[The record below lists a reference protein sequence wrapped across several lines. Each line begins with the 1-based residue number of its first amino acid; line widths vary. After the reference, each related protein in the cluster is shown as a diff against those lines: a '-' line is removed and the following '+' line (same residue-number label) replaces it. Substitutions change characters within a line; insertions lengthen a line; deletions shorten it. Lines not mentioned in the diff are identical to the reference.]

1 VALVRRAVGNLL
13 IVGGVGAFAAV
24 VALLPALHA
33 AGRTLGTAQRDALP
47 ENLSSEID
55 LVLGVAASDLRT
67 AALLVVAC
75 GLALVASTAA
85 RLQLDPASVPATL
98 AAVAPVPVSLLA
110 AATVPALAFD
120 VAEYPALAGAV
131 PTGYVVALRGIQVLL
146 VVAAVT
152 AALAVGTPDRRRTA
166 AGLAAGIGIAA
177 AAASGANSAPDHGAT
192 AVLGAA
198 LAAAVLLLA
207 WAGNSSQ
214 RGIRQLLTATL
225 VLVVVAVG
233 YVHVAVVMVPFSYA
247 SLLVSGAELGADGVP
262 MIGAGLGVGALLLAA
277 YAVGRPPARPRM
289 RASS

>member
-1 VALVRRAVGNLL
+1 MQRAVGSLL
-13 IVGGVGAFAAV
+13 VLGGVGAFAAV

-33 AGRTLGTAQRDALP
+33 AGSTLGTAQRDALP
-47 ENLSSEID
+47 ENLSSEVD
-55 LVLGVAASDLRT
+55 LVLGVAASDLRM

-75 GLALVASTAA
+75 GLVLVASAA
-85 RLQLDPASVPATL
+85 QQLDPESVPAVL
-98 AAVAPVPVSLLA
+98 GAVAQVPVSLLA

-120 VAEYPALAGAV
+120 VAEYPALATAV
-131 PTGYVVALRGIQVLL
+131 PTGYVVALRGVQVLL

-152 AALAVGTPDRRRTA
+152 AALAVGTPDRRRTTA
-166 AGLAAGIGIAA
+166 ALAVVAGFAA
-177 AAASGANSAPDHGAT
+177 AAASGGNSAPDHGGT

-207 WAGNSSQ
+207 WAGRS
-214 RGIRQLLTATL
+214 RLGVRQLLTATL

-262 MIGAGLGVGALLLAA
+262 MIGAGLGIGALLLVA
-277 YAVGRPPARPRM
+277 YAAGRPPARPRM
-289 RASS
+289 PASSGS